1 MDDNDPEEDVQEQS
15 PQNAQQSNDDGAYT
29 QTLNHP
35 TQSGQSGASSR
46 RSTPP
51 SARPSQRRS
60 VSPALITD
68 VETARR
74 WFQGVK
80 DEEELRQILLLK
92 EKYDAGDCDAITS
105 LSTISPALSTVHQ
118 VSAMRLPP
126 QKHPHEYTRKDRRDF
141 SLWKQDCERIFS
153 QSYVHFTTE
162 SSKASFALSYV
173 SQVMRTAWNTEVA
186 SRRSQDPLFEETWDG
201 LQEKM
206 LDALGTRLERRQ
218 QAHNALKRCSQRAD
232 QSPTQLLDYIR
243 NYWEELEVTNEDM
256 RVLDYMGC
264 LNSNI
269 TSKINL
275 LAPERRNTVALVEEQ
290 ASIIYR
296 SKQKAREHPT
306 SGPSTK
312 RAKDTKPNSKGDSET
327 PKKAKWS
334 GKAQSGAKRPYKP
347 RNDTSV
353 GSSSSSGVIC
363 YHCSKFGHIS
373 PNCPEKDK
381 PAAPGSKEANG
392 KPEWSGKG
400 KGRMGS

>member
-80 DEEELRQILLLK
+80 DEEKLRQILLLK

-118 VSAMRLPP
+118 IPAMRLPP
-126 QKHPHEYTRKDRRDF
+126 QKHPHD
-141 SLWKQDCERIFS
+141 

-256 RVLDYMGC
+256 RVLDYIGC

-327 PKKAKWS
+327 PKKAK
-334 GKAQSGAKRPYKP
+334 Y
-347 RNDTSV
+347 
-353 GSSSSSGVIC
+353 GVIC

-400 KGRMGS
+400 KGRKGS